1 MILYLVRH
9 GQSESNV
16 SGKVQGPDD
25 ALTEQGI
32 LQAHALA
39 ARVENLEPDAIY
51 TSPFLRTRMTADII
65 AARVG
70 KSAILHDDLHES
82 MWAERFWGMPRS
94 DPSFAPLLA
103 SYSDDETEA
112 EWDATSHETWRTLNE
127 RADRVLA
134 FFASQKY
141 ESVLAV
147 SHGYFLRFLIRRMLL
162 GDALTV
168 GLSNK
173 TDLQIKISN
182 TGLSVL
188 KYEGGV
194 WQLVTWNDHAHL
206 G

>member
-32 LQAHALA
+32 LQAHAIA
-39 ARVENLEPDAIY
+39 ARVENLEPDVIY
-51 TSPFLRTRMTADII
+51 TSPFLRARMTADII
-65 AARVG
+65 AARAG
-70 KSAILHDDLHES
+70 KSAIVHDDLYES
-82 MWAERFWGMPRS
+82 LWAERFWGRLRTDPDVAPFLTRS
-94 DPSFAPLLA
+94 EN
-103 SYSDDETEA
+103 ETES
-112 EWDATSHETWRTLNE
+112 EWDASSHETWHAINE
-127 RADRVLA
+127 RADRVLS
-134 FFASQKY
+134 FFAAQTH
-141 ESVLAV
+141 ESVVAV
-147 SHGYFLRFLIRRMLL
+147 SHGYFLPFLIRRMLL

-168 GLSNK
+168 GLCNK
-173 TDLQIKISN
+173 TDQQIKISN

-188 KYEGGV
+188 KHEDGV